1 MLTVMIGDL
10 VVTFVVLMLAQG
22 VRCLAISHAS
32 FIASSAAMPHFSS
45 TELSLMDRLQKQ
57 GSDPG
62 PIFKAVNAARHRQ
75 RAPLASSSAVYRYL
89 ASETYDRDA
98 EEARGRT
105 SNFGAEEMAVYD
117 RVRKR
122 LQKESGNEWAVT
134 WEDVAEEGQMELRK
148 RKLLKRSEDGLA
160 AETLRKRA
168 RDELGVGRRPA
179 PQHVTR
185 TDEDEKRRLSQA
197 KVWVKKASTFWGE
210 DVAFID
216 NKKFVMARTP
226 LQRKRMRAARIVN
239 HLRKASERNDPIYI
253 VPKRSHSFT
262 GIPSV
267 EITAAVARDR
277 IVMWRQAKSWNGA
290 EAAAMYKDL
299 ASALRRVWGDRR
311 QYRVVEDG
319 DTKGYQSNI
328 GKSAKQEHHIQS
340 WKLPPRSP
348 EWMPLDYSIWAE
360 IERRM
365 LDADVKGTE
374 TKAQYLARLR
384 KTALGLPKPLVRK
397 VVLQMKERIQATV
410 ASKGKHIA
418 MD

>member
-1 MLTVMIGDL
+1 
-10 VVTFVVLMLAQG
+10 
-22 VRCLAISHAS
+22 
-32 FIASSAAMPHFSS
+32 
-45 TELSLMDRLQKQ
+45 
-57 GSDPG
+57 
-62 PIFKAVNAARHRQ
+62 
-75 RAPLASSSAVYRYL
+75 
-89 ASETYDRDA
+89 
-98 EEARGRT
+98 
-105 SNFGAEEMAVYD
+105 
-117 RVRKR
+117 
-122 LQKESGNEWAVT
+122 
-134 WEDVAEEGQMELRK
+134 
-148 RKLLKRSEDGLA
+148 
-160 AETLRKRA
+160 
-168 RDELGVGRRPA
+168 
-179 PQHVTR
+179 
-185 TDEDEKRRLSQA
+185 
-197 KVWVKKASTFWGE
+197 
-210 DVAFID
+210 
-216 NKKFVMARTP
+216 MARTP

-253 VPKRSHSFT
+253 APKRSHSFT

-267 EITAAVARDR
+267 EITAAAARDR

>member
-1 MLTVMIGDL
+1 MLTVMIRDL

-22 VRCLAISHAS
+22 VRCLATSHAS

-57 GSDPG
+57 GSDPW

-117 RVRKR
+117 QVRKR

-168 RDELGVGRRPA
+168 RDELGVGRHPA

-197 KVWVKKASTFWGE
+197 KVWVKKASTFW
-210 DVAFID
+210 A
-216 NKKFVMARTP
+216 KMLHSLTT
-226 LQRKRMRAARIVN
+226 
-239 HLRKASERNDPIYI
+239 
-253 VPKRSHSFT
+253 RSLS
-262 GIPSV
+262 
-267 EITAAVARDR
+267 
-277 IVMWRQAKSWNGA
+277 WR
-290 EAAAMYKDL
+290 
-299 ASALRRVWGDRR
+299 
-311 QYRVVEDG
+311 
-319 DTKGYQSNI
+319 
-328 GKSAKQEHHIQS
+328 
-340 WKLPPRSP
+340 
-348 EWMPLDYSIWAE
+348 
-360 IERRM
+360 ERRCS
-365 LDADVKGTE
+365 ASGCE
-374 TKAQYLARLR
+374 RH
-384 KTALGLPKPLVRK
+384 GL
-397 VVLQMKERIQATV
+397 
-410 ASKGKHIA
+410 
-418 MD
+418 

>member
-1 MLTVMIGDL
+1 
-10 VVTFVVLMLAQG
+10 
-22 VRCLAISHAS
+22 
-32 FIASSAAMPHFSS
+32 
-45 TELSLMDRLQKQ
+45 
-57 GSDPG
+57 
-62 PIFKAVNAARHRQ
+62 
-75 RAPLASSSAVYRYL
+75 
-89 ASETYDRDA
+89 
-98 EEARGRT
+98 
-105 SNFGAEEMAVYD
+105 
-117 RVRKR
+117 
-122 LQKESGNEWAVT
+122 
-134 WEDVAEEGQMELRK
+134 
-148 RKLLKRSEDGLA
+148 
-160 AETLRKRA
+160 
-168 RDELGVGRRPA
+168 
-179 PQHVTR
+179 
-185 TDEDEKRRLSQA
+185 
-197 KVWVKKASTFWGE
+197 
-210 DVAFID
+210 
-216 NKKFVMARTP
+216 MARTP

-239 HLRKASERNDPIYI
+239 HLRKASERNDPTYI

>member
-1 MLTVMIGDL
+1 
-10 VVTFVVLMLAQG
+10 
-22 VRCLAISHAS
+22 
-32 FIASSAAMPHFSS
+32 
-45 TELSLMDRLQKQ
+45 
-57 GSDPG
+57 
-62 PIFKAVNAARHRQ
+62 
-75 RAPLASSSAVYRYL
+75 
-89 ASETYDRDA
+89 
-98 EEARGRT
+98 
-105 SNFGAEEMAVYD
+105 MAVYD

-239 HLRKASERNDPIYI
+239 HLRKASERNDLTYI
-253 VPKRSHSFT
+253 VPKGSRSFT

-267 EITAAVARDR
+267 EITAAVARDH
-277 IVMWRQAKSWNGA
+277 IVMWRQAKSWNG
-290 EAAAMYKDL
+290 EQAAAMYKDL
-299 ASALRRVWGDRR
+299 AYALRRVWGDRR

-348 EWMPLDYSIWAE
+348 EWMPLDYSIH
-360 IERRM
+360 
-365 LDADVKGTE
+365 VG
-374 TKAQYLARLR
+374 LR
-384 KTALGLPKPLVRK
+384 IFGFQCLRNDGGVCIFQGRK
-397 VVLQMKERIQATV
+397 MCPSQNGENE
-410 ASKGKHIA
+410 
-418 MD
+418 

>member
-1 MLTVMIGDL
+1 MLTVMIRDL

-22 VRCLAISHAS
+22 VRCLATSHAS
-32 FIASSAAMPHFSS
+32 LIASSAAMPRFSS

-89 ASETYDRDA
+89 AGETYDRDA

-117 RVRKR
+117 QVRKR

-277 IVMWRQAKSWNGA
+277 IVMWRQAESWNG
-290 EAAAMYKDL
+290 EQAAANLCMRIWLPPSGVSGAIVASTVWSRTGTRKGTNPTL
-299 ASALRRVWGDRR
+299 AKAPSRSTTSSLGSCRLALRSGCRWTTRSG
-311 QYRVVEDG
+311 
-319 DTKGYQSNI
+319 
-328 GKSAKQEHHIQS
+328 
-340 WKLPPRSP
+340 PRSRGACSTLTSRAP
-348 EWMPLDYSIWAE
+348 
-360 IERRM
+360 RRR
-365 LDADVKGTE
+365 LSTWPACGRPRWVCPNRSS
-374 TKAQYLARLR
+374 ARWSCR
-384 KTALGLPKPLVRK
+384 
-397 VVLQMKERIQATV
+397 
-410 ASKGKHIA
+410 
-418 MD
+418 